1 MFVSVT
7 AYHAYVRAASRFKE
21 TDAGKALRTSRWPVE
36 PTIAWLVRYQ
46 GCRQARRVGQAAAQC
61 QLYQACAIRN
71 LLLWLSRVRR
81 GLACRPAP

>member
-1 MFVSVT
+1 MRGQRSGSGSWESSLFVSVT

-46 GCRQARRVGQAAAQC
+46 GCRQTRRWGRSAARGQMR
-61 QLYQACAIRN
+61 QACAVRN
-71 LLLWLSRVRR
+71 LLR
-81 GLACRPAP
+81 